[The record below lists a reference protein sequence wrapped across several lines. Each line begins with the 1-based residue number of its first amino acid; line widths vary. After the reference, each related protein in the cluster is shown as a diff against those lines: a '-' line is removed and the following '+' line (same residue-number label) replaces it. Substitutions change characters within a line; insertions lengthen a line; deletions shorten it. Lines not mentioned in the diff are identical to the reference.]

1 MDSINKE
8 IELVDKFQN
17 ILDKKNNE
25 INKDI
30 FLTYDDIIR
39 NDNLSK
45 YIAVKSNNGIISNFK
60 ILNEDDF
67 TNSNI
72 NDFEENSIFNF
83 SKIFSIKNNPINN
96 YKKHQISPIFYEGNK
111 QNKDI
116 MNINYNKSLNLIK
129 NQNPFELDFISSK
142 RINTIFEKNTNYFK
156 KEIEN
161 DDKESYFNYAET
173 SARNDH
179 TMLEKD
185 SNSCLEILIILFVL
199 MVVLVFL

>member
-8 IELVDKFQN
+8 IELVDKFKK
-17 ILDKKNNE
+17 ILDNKNNE

-39 NDNLSK
+39 QDNLSK
-45 YIAVKSNNGIISNFK
+45 FIAVKSNNGIISDFK
-60 ILNEDDF
+60 KLNEDDF
-67 TNSNI
+67 TNSNT
-72 NDFEENSIFNF
+72 NNFEENTIFNF

-96 YKKHQISPIFYEGNK
+96 YKKHEINPTFYERNK

-116 MNINYNKSLNLIK
+116 MNINCNKSLNLIK
-129 NQNPFELDFISSK
+129 NQNPFELDFISSE
-142 RINTIFEKNTNYFK
+142 RGNTVFEKNSNFFK
-156 KEIEN
+156 KDEN
-161 DDKESYFNYAET
+161 DDNESYFNYAET
-173 SARNDH
+173 SAGKDH

>member
-8 IELVDKFQN
+8 IELVDKFKK
-17 ILDKKNNE
+17 ILDNKNNE

-39 NDNLSK
+39 QDNLSK
-45 YIAVKSNNGIISNFK
+45 FIAVKSNNGIISDFK
-60 ILNEDDF
+60 KLNEDDF
-67 TNSNI
+67 TNSNT
-72 NDFEENSIFNF
+72 NNFEENTIFNF

-96 YKKHQISPIFYEGNK
+96 YKKHEISPTFYERNK

-116 MNINYNKSLNLIK
+116 MNINCNKSLNLIK
-129 NQNPFELDFISSK
+129 YQNPFELDFISSE
-142 RINTIFEKNTNYFK
+142 RGNTVFEKNSNFFK
-156 KEIEN
+156 KDEN
-161 DDKESYFNYAET
+161 DDNESYFNYAET

>member
-8 IELVDKFQN
+8 IELVDKFKK
-17 ILDKKNNE
+17 ILDNKNNE

-30 FLTYDDIIR
+30 FLTYDDILR
-39 NDNLSK
+39 KDNLSK
-45 YIAVKSNNGIISNFK
+45 FIAVKSNNGIISDFK
-60 ILNEDDF
+60 KLNEDDF
-67 TNSNI
+67 TNSNT
-72 NDFEENSIFNF
+72 NNFEENTIFNF

-96 YKKHQISPIFYEGNK
+96 YKKHEISPTFYERNK

-116 MNINYNKSLNLIK
+116 MNINCNKSLNLIK
-129 NQNPFELDFISSK
+129 YQNPFELDFISSE
-142 RINTIFEKNTNYFK
+142 RGNTVFEKNSNFFK
-156 KEIEN
+156 KDEN
-161 DDKESYFNYAET
+161 DDNESYFNYAET

>member
-96 YKKHQISPIFYEGNK
+96 YKKHEISPTFYERNK

-116 MNINYNKSLNLIK
+116 MNINCNKSLNLIK
-129 NQNPFELDFISSK
+129 NQNPFELDFISSE
-142 RINTIFEKNTNYFK
+142 RGNTVFEKNSNFFK
-156 KEIEN
+156 KDEN
-161 DDKESYFNYAET
+161 DDNESYFNYAET
-173 SARNDH
+173 SAGKDH

>member
-17 ILDKKNNE
+17 ILDNKNNE

-173 SARNDH
+173 SAGDDR
-179 TMLEKD
+179 TILEKD
-185 SNSCLEILIILFVL
+185 SNPCLEILIILFVL